1 MSGYGHVGVVEAV
14 NSDGTLTI
22 SQFNGVDPEHYHTAL
37 APLTRANPS
46 NFTFI
51 NNTVNKVIG
60 ESEYE
65 SNDSGDTIKETSVS
79 GSAVNAGG
87 ESWID
92 YNSQQYKIV
101 TTYFTG
107 ETCTLVAVPNSGF
120 AFDYWQDPHG
130 NIIYGEENST
140 YSFTVTEET
149 AGTYLAYFRRS
160 EVGPEGEEPEKP
172 YDPEDPSIP
181 SAGYKYY
188 AYSVV
193 QSYIQQRG
201 QAYWNY
207 KKNKWLVGY
216 GPFLTSKFIELEY
229 IESNKASQQ

>member
-1 MSGYGHVGVVEAV
+1 MSSYGHVGVVEAV

-22 SQFNGVDPEHYHTAL
+22 SQFNGVDPAHYHTAL

-46 NFTFI
+46 NFIFI

-60 ESEYE
+60 ESAPE
-65 SNDSGDTIKETSVS
+65 STDSSDTLDETTTS
-79 GSAVNAGG
+79 GSAINIGG
-87 ESWID
+87 ESWIE
-92 YNSQQYKIV
+92 YNAQQYKIV

-107 ETCTLVAVPNSGF
+107 ETCTLVAIANSGF

-140 YSFTVTEET
+140 YSFTVTEDT
-149 AGTYLAYFRRS
+149 AGTYLAYFRRT
-160 EVGPEGEEPEKP
+160 EVGPGGEEPEKP
-172 YDPEDPSIP
+172 YDPEDPSIE
-181 SAGYKYY
+181 YKYY
-188 AYSVV
+188 AYSAV